1 MHPPSL
7 CNKQQ
12 STQAQFLFEYIIN
25 AARQEEH
32 DGFFS
37 FSFFFFKENKPT
49 GPVHISTKPDYDGFS
64 AGVGIYNVLLIIIC
78 LIFAEY

>member
-1 MHPPSL
+1 M
-7 CNKQQ
+7 
-12 STQAQFLFEYIIN
+12 
-25 AARQEEH
+25 
-32 DGFFS
+32 FF